1 MRSLRH
7 PLLVLAFVGTVVAV
21 PALAQQPSNYPAP
34 CDASKVS
41 KADVDRAHSVFLS
54 GKQFL
59 DESNYD
65 KAIGY
70 FNDAYSI
77 DCSVHAIL
85 PIIATAYERKGD
97 KGEAVRAL
105 DEYLRRVPNAPDR
118 EHVERRIKNLND
130 QLERES
136 ASVAAPSP
144 AAPSSASAAPAAT
157 AAPEPLPA
165 SPSATSS
172 APAGATPETGAHTAT
187 PWIVVGIGGAVAIA
201 GVALF
206 AVGAGDISSAASSCG
221 NKHQNCPADVASKG
235 NRGISLEKAGVTTGI
250 LGIAALAGGLI
261 WHFAEKPSATGA
273 TGAFVKPVVAP
284 GYAGIELAGVF
295 PGGSGS
301 ESHRLQQTPSG
312 AK

>member
-21 PALAQQPSNYPAP
+21 PALAQQPSNYPPA

-136 ASVAAPSP
+136 PSASVAAPSP
-144 AAPSSASAAPAAT
+144 TTASSASAAPAAT

-172 APAGATPETGAHTAT
+172 APPGPTSETSAHTAT

-235 NRGISLEKAGVTTGI
+235 NSGISLEKAGVTTGI

-273 TGAFVKPVVAP
+273 TGAFVSPVVAP

-295 PGGSGS
+295 PGGSS
-301 ESHRLQQTPSG
+301 SQNSRLR
-312 AK
+312 